1 MYLLYVSS
9 KLDVAFSFSYN
20 KILEQDKI
28 YEFSETCKQRKKFLN
43 KPI

>member
-9 KLDVAFSFSYN
+9 KLDVVFSYN

-28 YEFSETCKQRKKFLN
+28 
-43 KPI
+43 